1 MNKYLFLLPLLII
14 SIFTISCSK
23 ESEDSALADNQIYT
37 VRKGTIAN
45 EITATGNLSM
55 PHYAKLSFGSSGTVE
70 EVNVNLGDEVT
81 EGQIL
86 ATLDES
92 TQSSL
97 QQALLQAQVNQKQA
111 QMNLEDATTPTLSS
125 SGSTV
130 SAPDPLD
137 IESKEIALEKAKLA
151 VEDAQRQLDKAVL
164 IAPFDGLI
172 AEINITPEESVS
184 SSTTAIRIIDPTQLE
199 VDTQVNETDI
209 YDIELGMNASIEV
222 TALSPLTISA
232 TVFAISPAAS
242 VASGVVSYVIQLRAE
257 APQETMDNPYSA
269 GNNQTAFNNSGFQPG
284 SGQMPADMP
293 AEMPAEM
300 QMNMSTD
307 MPAEMPMNQTIT
319 VPTLK
324 EGLSVNVTIVLDE
337 SKDIIIVPVRAIST
351 EGGISYVTVMKD
363 DDTTEKRTVKTGIN
377 DWQYIEVTEGLTEGE
392 KIVISQSA
400 SSTSTNNSNSSQQQ
414 GPPGGGM
421 MMIR

>member
-1 MNKYLFLLPLLII
+1 MKKYLFLMTLVII
-14 SIFTISCSK
+14 GIFTISCNK
-23 ESEDSALADNQIYT
+23 DSEDSTLANNQIYT
-37 VRKGTIAN
+37 AQKGMIAN

-70 EVNVNLGDEVT
+70 EVYVILGDEVK
-81 EGQIL
+81 EGQVL
-86 ATLDES
+86 AKLDES

-184 SSTTAIRIIDPTQLE
+184 SSTTAIRIIDPTQLQ

-209 YDIELGMNASIEV
+209 YNIELGMDASIEV
-222 TALSPLTISA
+222 TALSPLTLPA
-232 TVFAISPAAS
+232 TVFAISPAAN
-242 VASGVVSYVIQLRAE
+242 VASGVVSYTIQLRAE
-257 APQETMDNPYSA
+257 APQENTENPYSA
-269 GNNQTAFNNSGFQPG
+269 GNNQTAFKNSNFQPG
-284 SGQMPADMP
+284 SSQIPAD
-293 AEMPAEM
+293 
-300 QMNMSTD
+300 
-307 MPAEMPMNQTIT
+307 MPMNQTMT

-337 SKDIIIVPVRAIST
+337 RKDIIVVPVRAIMS
-351 EGGISYVTVMKD
+351 EGRTSYVNVMKD
-363 DDTTEKRTVKTGIN
+363 DGTLEKRTVTTGIN
-377 DWQYIEVTEGLTEGE
+377 DWQNIEVTEGLVEGE

-400 SSTSTNNSNSSQQQ
+400 SSTSTNNSNSQQQ
-414 GPPGGGM
+414 GPPAGGM

>member
-1 MNKYLFLLPLLII
+1 MKKYLFLLSLLILC
-14 SIFTISCSK
+14 IFTFSCSK
-23 ESEDSALADNQIYT
+23 ESEDVALTDSQIYT
-37 VRKGTIAN
+37 VQKGTIAN

-70 EVNVNLGDEVT
+70 EVNVILGDEVE

-86 ATLDES
+86 AMLDES

-97 QQALLQAQVNQKQA
+97 QQALLKAQVNQKQA
-111 QMNLEDATTPTLSS
+111 QMNLEDASTPTLSS

-137 IESKEIALEKAKLA
+137 IESKEIALEQAKLA
-151 VEDAQRQLDKAVL
+151 VEDAQRQMDKAVL

-172 AEINITPEESVS
+172 AEINITPEENVS
-184 SSTTAIRIIDPTQLE
+184 SGTTAIRIIDPTQLE

-209 YDIELGMNASIEV
+209 YNIELGMDATIEV
-222 TALSPLTISA
+222 TALSPLTIAA

-242 VASGVVSYVIQLRAE
+242 VSSGVVSYTIQLRAE
-257 APQETMDNPYSA
+257 APQENTGNPYSA
-269 GNNQTAFNNSGFQPG
+269 GNNQTAFNNSDFQPG

-293 AEMPAEM
+293 ADMP
-300 QMNMSTD
+300 MNMPTD
-307 MPAEMPMNQTIT
+307 MPTDMPSEMTMNQTMT

-324 EGLSVNVTIVLDE
+324 EGLSVNVTIILDE
-337 SKDIIIVPVRAIST
+337 RKDIILVPVRAIMS
-351 EGGISYVTVMKD
+351 EGRTSYVNVMKD
-363 DDTTEKRTVKTGIN
+363 DGTIEKRTVTTGIN
-377 DWQYIEVTEGLTEGE
+377 DWQNIEVTDGLIEGE

-400 SSTSTNNSNSSQQQ
+400 SSTSTNNNNSSQQQ